1 MKKILLGSSAL
12 VAAGLIAVPASAQ
25 LELTISGS
33 VDVNF
38 GVVDENG
45 EFEIGG
51 IPADRRE
58 YGGRTDVS
66 LNFNTEA
73 ELDNGL
79 RYGSRINIDDSD
91 DNVAD
96 SIFLTGE
103 VEDPFVRLAGRNNAT
118 GFTIDEA
125 WIFIAGSFGEIRLGD
140 KEGVAPNFR
149 LTIPTVGGGAA
160 DGDWTNY
167 VGVARPATGTGFLV
181 GDNDST
187 RITYF
192 FEWEGLTAGASYA
205 PASGDSLLN
214 STNQCRLPDGSAAVG
229 FLICTEFEDQFDVGF
244 NYTYDFDGGSIIAG
258 ATYLTADSVDP
269 LVHDAEGVQV
279 GAQVSFADF
288 TIGGFYNNSF
298 DSGAAVGS
306 DPDDFERWGVGVTY
320 EVGDWGFGVNYLGVH
335 NQAGEDGWAAG
346 GGVSYQIAQGLS
358 AYADLVFF
366 EDDGLDDFDN
376 RPDGT
381 VFLAG
386 VTASF

>member
-1 MKKILLGSSAL
+1 MKRILLGSSAL
-12 VAAGLIAVPASAQ
+12 VAAGLFAVPAAAQ
-25 LELTISGS
+25 LELSISGS

-45 EFEIGG
+45 FFGEEDPVGVFTPI
-51 IPADRRE
+51 DRRE
-58 YGGRTDVS
+58 YGGRTDVT

-73 ELDNGL
+73 TADNGL

-91 DNVAD
+91 DNN
-96 SIFLTGE
+96 SEGT
-103 VEDPFVRLAGRNNAT
+103 NNAT
-118 GFTIDEA
+118 AFTIDEA
-125 WIFIAGSFGEIRLGD
+125 WLFLSGSFGEIRLGD
-140 KEGVAPNFR
+140 KEGVAPNLR

-167 VGVARPATGTGFLV
+167 VGIGRPDTGTGFLI

-214 STNQCRLPDGSAAVG
+214 STNQCRDTADPFCVDY
-229 FLICTEFEDQFDVGF
+229 EDQFDVGF
-244 NYTYDFDGGSIIAG
+244 NYTLDFDGGSVIVG

-269 LVHDAEGVQV
+269 DVADPEGVQV
-279 GAQVSFADF
+279 GAQVSFDAF

-298 DSGAAVGS
+298 DSGS
-306 DPDDFERWGVGVTY
+306 DLTDPADDDDFERWGVGATY
-320 EVGDWGFGVNYLGVH
+320 QVGDWGFGINYLGVH
-335 NQAGEDGWAAG
+335 NQEGEDGWAAG
-346 GGVSYQIAQGLS
+346 GGVSYNIAPGLS

-366 EDDGLDDFDN
+366 EDDGFDDATGE

-386 VTASF
+386 ITASF

>member
-12 VAAGLIAVPASAQ
+12 VAAGLFAVPAAAQ
-25 LELTISGS
+25 LELSISGS

-45 EFEIGG
+45 SFEIDGM
-51 IPADRRE
+51 PVDRRE

-66 LNFNTEA
+66 LNFNAVATA
-73 ELDNGL
+73 DNGL

-91 DNVAD
+91 DNVDDDGD
-96 SIFLTGE
+96 SGFNN
-103 VEDPFVRLAGRNNAT
+103 RNSAT
-118 GFTIDEA
+118 TFTIDEA
-125 WIFIAGSFGEIRLGD
+125 WLFLSGTFGEIRLGD
-140 KEGVAPNFR
+140 KEGVAPNLR

-167 VGVARPATGTGFLV
+167 VGVGRPNTGTGFLI

-192 FEWEGLTAGASYA
+192 FDWEGLTAGASYA

-214 STNQCRLPDGSAAVG
+214 STNQCRDTDEPNCVD
-229 FLICTEFEDQFDVGF
+229 FEDQFDVGF

-269 LVHDAEGVQV
+269 LRHDAEGVQL
-279 GAQVSFADF
+279 GAQVSFDAF

-298 DSGAAVGS
+298 DSGASTA
-306 DPDDFERWGVGVTY
+306 DPDISDFERYGVGATY
-320 EVGDWGFGVNYLGVH
+320 QVGDWGFGINYLAVN

-346 GGVSYQIAQGLS
+346 GGVSYAIAPGLS

-366 EDDGLDDFDN
+366 EDDGLDDDGN

>member
-1 MKKILLGSSAL
+1 MKKVLLGSSAL
-12 VAAGLIAVPASAQ
+12 VAAGLFAVPAAAQ

-45 EFEIGG
+45 EFEING
-51 IPADRRE
+51 IPVDRRD
-58 YGGRTDVS
+58 YGGRTDVT
-66 LNFNTEA
+66 LNFNTVA
-73 ELDNGL
+73 TADNGL

-91 DNVAD
+91 DNVSDAFEFD
-96 SIFLTGE
+96 ESGNPILE
-103 VEDPFVRLAGRNNAT
+103 AAAANNAT
-118 GFTIDEA
+118 TFSIDEA
-125 WIFIAGSFGEIRLGD
+125 WLFLSGSFGEVRLGD

-167 VGVARPATGTGFLV
+167 VGVSRPDTGTGFRL

-214 STNQCRLPDGSAAVG
+214 STNQCRVTDGDVELG
-229 FLICTEFEDQFDVGF
+229 VLICSEFEDQFDVGA
-244 NYTYDFDGGSIIAG
+244 NYTLDFDGGSVIVA

-269 LVHDAEGVQV
+269 DIHDIEGVSL
-279 GAQVSFADF
+279 GAQVSYDAF
-288 TIGGFYNNSF
+288 TVGGFYVNSF
-298 DSGAAVGS
+298 DSGRRIGTTTS
-306 DPDDFERWGVGVTY
+306 DFERWGVGATY
-320 EVGDWGFGVNYLGVH
+320 QVGDWGFGINYLGV
-335 NQAGEDGWAAG
+335 NDNNGEDGWAAG
-346 GGVSYQIAQGLS
+346 GGVAYNIAPGLQ

-366 EDDGLDDFDN
+366 EDEEPVDGDGRD
-376 RPDGT
+376 DGT

-386 VTASF
+386 ITASF

>member
-12 VAAGLIAVPASAQ
+12 VAAGLIAAPAAAQ

-38 GVVDENG
+38 GVVDESPDPD
-45 EFEIGG
+45 F
-51 IPADRRE
+51 RRE
-58 YGGRTDVS
+58 YGGRTDVT
-66 LNFNTEA
+66 LNFNTVA
-73 ELDNGL
+73 TADNGL

-91 DNVAD
+91 DNVD
-96 SIFLTGE
+96 GE
-103 VEDPFVRLAGRNNAT
+103 DREDDDFVGENNAT
-118 GFTIDEA
+118 TFTIDEA
-125 WIFIAGSFGEIRLGD
+125 WIFISGSFGEVRLGD
-140 KEGVAPNFR
+140 KEGVAPNLR

-167 VGVARPATGTGFLV
+167 VAVGRPNTGTGFLQ

-214 STNQCRLPDGSAAVG
+214 STNQCRDPANRL
-229 FLICTEFEDQFDVGF
+229 CTDYEDQFDVGA
-244 NYTYDFDGGSIIAG
+244 NYTLDFDGGSVIVA
-258 ATYLTADSVDP
+258 ATYLTADNIDP
-269 LVHDAEGVQV
+269 LRHDSEGVSL
-279 GAQVSFADF
+279 GAQVSFDAF
-288 TIGGFYNNSF
+288 TVGGFYVNSF
-298 DSGAAVGS
+298 DTGALIS
-306 DPDDFERWGVGVTY
+306 DPDISDFERWGVGATY
-320 EVGDWGFGVNYLGVH
+320 RTGDWGFGINYLGVN
-335 NQAGEDGWAAG
+335 NQAGESGWAAG
-346 GGVSYQIAQGLS
+346 GGVSYNIVEGLS

-366 EDDGLDDFDN
+366 EDDGIGADGV

>member
-1 MKKILLGSSAL
+1 MKKVLLGSSAL
-12 VAAGLIAVPASAQ
+12 VAAGLFAVPAAAQ

-45 EFEIGG
+45 NFEIDG
-51 IPADRRE
+51 IPIDRRE
-58 YGGRTDVS
+58 YGGRTDVT
-66 LNFNTEA
+66 LNFNTVA
-73 ELDNGL
+73 TADNGL

-91 DNVAD
+91 DNVNDNAD
-96 SIFLTGE
+96 EFDTI
-103 VEDPFVRLAGRNNAT
+103 NNAT
-118 GFTIDEA
+118 TFTIDEA
-125 WIFIAGSFGEIRLGD
+125 WLFLSGSFGEVRLGD

-167 VGVARPATGTGFLV
+167 VGVGRPNTGTGFLI

-205 PASGDSLLN
+205 PASGDTFLN
-214 STNQCRLPDGSAAVG
+214 STNQCRDPIPGGG
-229 FLICTEFEDQFDVGF
+229 FFALECTEFEDQFDIGA
-244 NYTYDFDGGSIIAG
+244 NYTLDFDGGSVIVA
-258 ATYLTADSVDP
+258 ATYLTADSVRP
-269 LVHDAEGVQV
+269 EVHDAEGVSL
-279 GAQVSFADF
+279 GAQVSYDAF
-288 TIGGFYNNSF
+288 TVGGFYVNSF
-298 DSGAAVGS
+298 DSGADVG
-306 DPDDFERWGVGVTY
+306 DPDVSDFERWGVGATY
-320 EVGDWGFGVNYLGVH
+320 QVGDWGFGINYLGVH

-346 GGVSYQIAQGLS
+346 GGVSYNIAPGLQ

-366 EDDGLDDFDN
+366 EDDGFDDDGN

-386 VTASF
+386 ITASF

>member
-12 VAAGLIAVPASAQ
+12 VAAGLFAVPASAQ
-25 LELTISGS
+25 LELSISGS

-45 EFEIGG
+45 AYT
-51 IPADRRE
+51 IPGTGVQVDRRP
-58 YGGRTDVS
+58 YGGRTDVT
-66 LNFNTEA
+66 LNFNAVATA
-73 ELDNGL
+73 DNGL

-91 DNVAD
+91 DNIG
-96 SIFLTGE
+96 SNEGIQSF
-103 VEDPFVRLAGRNNAT
+103 NNAT
-118 GFTIDEA
+118 TFTIDEA
-125 WIFIAGSFGEIRLGD
+125 WLFIAGSFGEVRLGD
-140 KEGVAPNFR
+140 KEGVAPTLR

-167 VGVARPATGTGFLV
+167 VGVGRPNTGTGFLI

-205 PASGDSLLN
+205 PSSGDSLIN
-214 STNQCRLPDGSAAVG
+214 STNQCRLPRDVG
-229 FLICTEFEDQFDVGF
+229 PVVVTNVCSDYEDQFDVGF
-244 NYTYDFDGGSIIAG
+244 NYTYDFDGGSVIVG
-258 ATYLTADSVDP
+258 ATYLTADSVDNRFN
-269 LVHDAEGVQV
+269 DAEGVQL
-279 GAQVSFADF
+279 GAQVSFDAF

-298 DSGAAVGS
+298 DSGSPVA
-306 DPDDFERWGVGVTY
+306 DPAFNSDFERWGVGATY
-320 EVGDWGFGVNYLGVH
+320 EVGDWGFGINYLGVN
-335 NQAGEDGWAAG
+335 NQRGESGWAAG
-346 GGVSYQIAQGLS
+346 GGVSYTIAPGLS

-366 EDDGLDDFDN
+366 EDDGVDSFGN
-376 RPDGT
+376 VPDGT